1 MSRFARNVDA
11 NQAQLVAVFRAAGC
25 SVLHL
30 HTVGAGC
37 PDLLVGWGGV
47 DVQVEVK
54 DGAKPPSAQKLTP
67 AEEAHHR
74 TWRGRPVEVV
84 RDVDEAL
91 ALVARL
97 RGEALRG

>member
-11 NQAQLVAVFRAAGC
+11 NQAAIVAAFRAAGC

-47 DVQVEVK
+47 DAQVEVK
-54 DGAKPPSAQKLTP
+54 DGAKSASRQALTP
-67 AEEAHHR
+67 AEAEHHR
-74 TWRGRPVEVV
+74 AWRGRPVAIV
-84 RDVDEAL
+84 RSVEEAL
-91 ALVARL
+91 ELVAKL
-97 RGEALRG
+97 RGEALR